1 MRVTRMLT
9 VAVLGWTT
17 SAAAQT
23 VEVSAPL
30 FPKVLELYPFT
41 GDAYPDSYDAQ
52 EALANDVLMTFG
64 WLRDE
69 CAARGYGVVLEGDTP
84 LTPEQRMENYNQ
96 VAECAYDEFTAK
108 PYMVPQLV
116 ADVDVCALKLGDD
129 WRLPTEAD
137 VLGWPDALFEG
148 VADVLTETADGTSGW
163 GTFYFSLVVYVTG
176 ADGDIRVANLH
187 PDATA
192 RVSDLPEGTALTH
205 HVESV
210 PFDVAG
216 TSGWAPPVVRCVR
229 ELPVA
234 GE

>member
-1 MRVTRMLT
+1 MRTLLT
-9 VAVLGWTT
+9 LTIAVCGLTT

-30 FPKVLELYPFT
+30 FPRVLDLYPFT
-41 GDAYPDSYDAQ
+41 GDAYPDGYDAQ
-52 EALANDVLMTFG
+52 EALADDVLMTFG

-69 CAARGYGVVLEGDTP
+69 CAARGYDVLLAGDAP
-84 LTPEQRMENYNQ
+84 LTPEQRMENYNH

-116 ADVDVCALKLGDD
+116 ADVDVCALKLGDG

-163 GTFYFSLVVYVTG
+163 GTFYFSLLVYVTG
-176 ADGDIRVANLH
+176 ADGDVRIANLH
-187 PDATA
+187 PDATT
-192 RVSDLPEGTALTH
+192 RVFDLPAGTDPTR
-205 HVESV
+205 HVEAV
-210 PFDVAG
+210 PFDAAG
-216 TSGWAPPVVRCVR
+216 ASGWAPPVVRCVR
-229 ELPVA
+229 ELPDTGA
-234 GE
+234 